1 MLKRVLRGGL
11 VTGTIA
17 ALSLVPAAASFAL
30 PAPPAGTITTV
41 MGTGRFN
48 GDNRGAT
55 SASLA
60 LPFGQ
65 NFQTSTGLGAT
76 IDIAG
81 FNPAGI
87 TVDHNGYLYIADRN
101 NNRIRRVTP
110 GVDGTLRTGT
120 ITTVAGTGASGF
132 SGDGGQATAA
142 ALNAPSDVV
151 VAPDGTMYIADLS
164 NRRVRKVTPQGVIST
179 YAGNGLDRIGP
190 DGVMASQA
198 SIREPTQLALGPD
211 GSLYITDRPGNQI
224 RKVAPD
230 GTIAV
235 FAGRGTGGGNAG
247 EGERAQ
253 DATLDGPV
261 GIAVLPSGEVVFA
274 DRNNQR
280 IKIVDS
286 AGNLFTIAGA
296 GRSGDGQTATDTRFG
311 EFEPNFTARLNDN
324 CSGLG
329 VAPALPC
336 ATANR
341 DTPAAR
347 FDRPLGVAT
356 AADGS
361 IYIADQNNHLVRRLA
376 PESVINEVFN
386 LPGSGRPGQEL
397 REFSDAANR
406 TIYRI
411 YTVSGVRI
419 APGAKSPGDFGGF
432 LAGDS
437 GSSDGQRALST
448 AMRYPSDVAVA
459 GNGDLYILDQGN
471 QRVLWV
477 PGPNNINA
485 LNFRVAGPFVGNSG
499 APLST
504 QLMNPRHILPAPD
517 GSLYVADSDRSVVRR
532 INPDGGFADVVAG
545 TGYRAGTFDDDT
557 GPATSI
563 PLGWPTGLALGPDGS
578 LYIADRG
585 RHMIFRLQDGQI
597 TRVAGTG
604 RADFLLP
611 SGYSPEGRPARD
623 EPLYSPGG
631 VAIAPDGTMYIADTL
646 NSRVR
651 RVDTGGNIFT
661 IAGTG
666 AYGYNGDDKAGTST
680 QLFQPSEV
688 KLGPD
693 GAVYFADTGN
703 AVIRKWTPTTGVVSI
718 VAGTGGQGGF
728 GGDGGAATAA
738 LLNNPDGF
746 AFGPDGSLYISD
758 TTNNRVRKV
767 APDGKIS
774 TVAGSGTAGE
784 TGDGAA
790 ATAARLRGP
799 RGVGVDAQGNLF
811 IADTENNR
819 IRMVAPGG
827 EAPTASAASR

>member
-1 MLKRVLRGGL
+1 
-11 VTGTIA
+11 
-17 ALSLVPAAASFAL
+17 
-30 PAPPAGTITTV
+30 
-41 MGTGRFN
+41 
-48 GDNRGAT
+48 
-55 SASLA
+55 
-60 LPFGQ
+60 
-65 NFQTSTGLGAT
+65 FQTATGLGAT

-87 TVDHNGYLYIADRN
+87 TVDHNGHLYIADRN
-101 NNRIRRVTP
+101 NNRVRRVTP

-120 ITTVAGTGASGF
+120 ITTVAGTGAAGF

-151 VAPDGTMYIADLS
+151 VAPDGTLYIADLS

-190 DGVMASQA
+190 DGVLATSA
-198 SIREPTQLALGPD
+198 SIREPTHLALGKD
-211 GSLYITDRPGNQI
+211 GSLYVTDRPGNQV

-230 GTIAV
+230 GTISV
-235 FAGRGTGGGNAG
+235 FAGRGTGGGNTG
-247 EGERAQ
+247 EGERAV
-253 DATLDGPV
+253 DTSLDGPV
-261 GIAVLPSGEVVFA
+261 GIAVLPNGDVVFS

-280 IKIVDS
+280 IKLVDS
-286 AGNLFTIAGA
+286 AGNLFTIAGS
-296 GRSGDGQTATDTRFG
+296 GRTGDGQTATDTRYG
-311 EFEPNFTARLNDN
+311 EFEPNFTPRLNDN

-329 VAPALPC
+329 VAPSLPC
-336 ATANR
+336 ATATR
-341 DTPAAR
+341 DTPSAR
-347 FDRPLGVAT
+347 FDRPLGVAA

-361 IYIADQNNHLVRRLA
+361 IYIADQQDHVVRRLA
-376 PESVINEVFN
+376 PKSVINEVFN

-397 REFSDAANR
+397 REFSDPANR

-411 YTVSGVRI
+411 YTVAGIRI
-419 APGAKSPGDFGGF
+419 APGAKSPNDFGGF

-437 GSSDGQRALST
+437 GSSDGQRALGT
-448 AMRYPSDVAVA
+448 AMRNPSDVAVA
-459 GNGDLYILDQGN
+459 GNGDVYILDQGN

-485 LNFRVAGPFVGNSG
+485 LSFRVAGPFVGNSG
-499 APLST
+499 APGSI
-504 QLMNPRHILPAPD
+504 QLMNPRYVMAAPD
-517 GSLYVADSDRSVVRR
+517 GSVYVADSDRSVVRR
-532 INPDGGFADVVAG
+532 IDPDGGFSDVIAG
-545 TGYRAGTFDDDT
+545 TGYRGGNFDDDT

-585 RHMIFRLQDGQI
+585 RHMIFRLQNGQI
-597 TRVAGTG
+597 TRFAGTG

-623 EPLYSPGG
+623 EPLYSPGA
-631 VAIAPDGTMYIADTL
+631 VAVAPDGTVYIADTL
-646 NSRVR
+646 NSRIR

-666 AYGYNGDDKAGTST
+666 AYGYNGDNKAGNST
-680 QLFQPSEV
+680 QLFQPSEIKV
-688 KLGPD
+688 GSD
-693 GAVYFADTGN
+693 GAVYFDDTGN
-703 AVIRKWTPTTGVVSI
+703 AVIRKWTPTTGVVTI

-728 GGDGGAATAA
+728 GGDGGRATAA
-738 LLNNPDGF
+738 QLNNPDGF
-746 AFGPDGSLYISD
+746 AFGSDGSLFIAD

-767 APDGKIS
+767 APDGNIA
-774 TVAGSGTAGE
+774 TVVGTGTAGE
-784 TGDGAA
+784 TGDGGP
-790 ATAARLRGP
+790 AARALLRGP
-799 RGVGVDAQGNLF
+799 RSVSVDAQGNLF

-819 IRMVAPGG
+819 LRMVAPGG